1 MLVSVCVF
9 LQFNCNSTLLKLCL
23 LAQYFTLLLQPVAC
37 TDIGCN
43 GQKVVAI

>member
-1 MLVSVCVF
+1 MLVSVCLF
-9 LQFNCNSTLLKLCL
+9 LQIDCKSALLKLCL

-43 GQKVVAI
+43 GQKEVAL